1 VVIALG
7 QMETPKAISLL
18 RQLADRTPDGRVR
31 RMAEEA
37 VTTVQG
43 KVGASQNMKELQS
56 DLEELKKTNQDLKS
70 RLAQLEAKA
79 K

>member
-7 QMETPKAISLL
+7 QMEQTKAIRLL
-18 RQLADRTPDGRVR
+18 RRIAHRTPDGRVR

-37 VTTVQG
+37 IQTVQSAIG
-43 KVGASQNMKELQS
+43 S
-56 DLEELKKTNQDLKS
+56 DQTLKTIHSELEELKKTNQDLKS
-70 RLAQLEAKA
+70 RLEELEAKT